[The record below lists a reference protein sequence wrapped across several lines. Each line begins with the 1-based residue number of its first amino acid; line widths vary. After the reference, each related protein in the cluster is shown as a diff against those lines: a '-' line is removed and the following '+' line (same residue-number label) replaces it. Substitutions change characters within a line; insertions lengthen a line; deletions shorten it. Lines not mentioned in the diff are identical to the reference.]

1 MPYDSW
7 TCLMVE
13 KGPAMITGEVR
24 SALKF
29 AACDLHYKKWDSMR
43 IVGNDACDG
52 LIETDWKSYTVGARS
67 GILFRAQ
74 LSAESGDFLFN
85 QKDLDRGAEVIREME
100 ERKGEDWRTAEG
112 RIPVPELYQFDDLG
126 YRGSKKL
133 N

>member
-1 MPYDSW
+1 
-7 TCLMVE
+7 
-13 KGPAMITGEVR
+13 MITDEVR

-52 LIETDWKSYTVGARS
+52 VIETQWMSYTVGARS

-74 LSAESGDFLFN
+74 ISAESGDYRVNFLFN
-85 QKDLDRGAEVIREME
+85 GKDLERGAEVIREME
-100 ERKGEDWRTAEG
+100 ESEGAGWRTGEG
-112 RIPVPELYQFDDLG
+112 KIPVPELYRFDDLG